1 MRKILL
7 TCFALMFSLMTASA
21 QGANLPRC
29 EAEQLSKVHELGD
42 EIRAL
47 EDDMAVAET
56 MSEILRLNADHLLL
70 RQKLWEDI
78 QLCDMN
84 LEFISLFSA
93 RFNDIFAAS
102 SIEGISPGQEG
113 GLRWKLVEGMAGEA
127 TNLLL
132 SNLGKYFLSGLVP
145 GGGDSPGEPLAACT
159 ETQLQHARGAKLSGY
174 IEILNQA
181 LAVDVVDDLLRYD
194 AAHLAFRES
203 AWADLPRCVEAYEVA
218 ILMFR
223 ISGDFVVGHALA
235 FLGIPRDS
243 NPYVAQL
250 MDDVAGLPA
259 WMIPAALRQ
268 PDAVYALFETSLPEC
283 TAAELAWA
291 ASLRHP
297 LLGPDGE
304 LGESFLDGIN
314 RSDLNVQAVV
324 EIAWRDK
331 QLAQA
336 PRCTES
342 LQIFLAMSQIGN
354 DMVAAA
360 GFILAGEQEL
370 ASRYREQALQ
380 GAERT
385 QLLQADIAEAKEPKG
400 EFVIEQT
407 ELPGCTADQLAVLS
421 ENTVT
426 PWIDVAN
433 ALRNAEAPSDFKPY
447 AEAQSQWRKDLLQR
461 LPACTLA
468 LEVSLHLHLGTGNFT
483 GLYAIDYAGVAQ
495 ENNAYVQANEDF
507 SADAC
512 AAGIADAGNNLG
524 GGIGRPGEGAADQR
538 RNRDPEDGA
547 P

>member
-1 MRKILL
+1 MRKIIV
-7 TCFALMFSLMTASA
+7 TCFVLIFSFMAASA
-21 QGANLPRC
+21 QGVNLPRC
-29 EAEQLSKVHELGD
+29 EADQLSKVHELGD

-47 EDDMAVAET
+47 EADMGLAET
-56 MSEILRLNADHLLL
+56 MPEILRLNADHLLL

-102 SIEGISPGQEG
+102 SMEGISPGQEG

-127 TNLLL
+127 TNVLL
-132 SNLGKYFLSGLVP
+132 SNLGKYVLSGLVP
-145 GGGDSPGEPLAACT
+145 GGGDSTGEPLAACT
-159 ETQLQHARGAKLSGY
+159 ETQLQNARGAKLSGY

-181 LAVDVVDDLLRYD
+181 LAVETVEDLLRYD
-194 AAHLAFRES
+194 AAHLVFREN
-203 AWADLPRCVEAYEVA
+203 AWADLPRCVDAYEVA

-235 FLGIPRDS
+235 FLGVPRDS

-250 MDDVAGLPA
+250 MDDVAGLPS

-291 ASLRHP
+291 AKLRHP

-314 RSDLNVQAVV
+314 RSDLKVQAVA
-324 EIAWRDK
+324 EIAWRDR

-336 PRCTES
+336 PRCTEA
-342 LQIFLAMSQIGN
+342 LQIFLAMSEIGN

-360 GFILAGEQEL
+360 GFALAGEPDL
-370 ASRYREQALQ
+370 ASLYREQALS

-385 QLLQADIAEAKEPKG
+385 QLLQVDIAEAKEPKG
-400 EFVIEQT
+400 EFLIEQT
-407 ELPGCTADQLAVLS
+407 ELPGCTADQLAVLG
-421 ENTVT
+421 ETILT

-433 ALRNAEAPSDFKPY
+433 TLSNVEAPSDFKPY

-461 LPACTLA
+461 LPVCTEA
-468 LEVSLHLHLGTGNFT
+468 VEASLHLHLGTGHFT
-483 GLYAIDYAGVAQ
+483 GLYAIDFADVSQ
-495 ENNAYVQANEDF
+495 ENNAYMQATEDF
-507 SADAC
+507 SADVVPLLSRMQEIIS
-512 AAGIADAGNNLG
+512 AA
-524 GGIGRPGEGAADQR
+524 E
-538 RNRDPEDGA
+538 
-547 P
+547 